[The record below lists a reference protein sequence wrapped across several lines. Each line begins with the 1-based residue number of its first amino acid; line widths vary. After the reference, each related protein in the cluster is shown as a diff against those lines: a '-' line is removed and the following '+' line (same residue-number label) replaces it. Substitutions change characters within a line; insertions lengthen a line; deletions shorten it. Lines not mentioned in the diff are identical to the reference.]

1 LKDAKSLNRIWFWLL
16 SGGIILLLSSLG
28 SEQSQSWNPV
38 EEIIVEITAPFQ
50 KLVKQTLNSIEA
62 VWSGYFFLIHTKKEN
77 IALKKQVNSL
87 QMENST
93 YRELLST
100 HTRLQLLL
108 QFRQTISRQ
117 SIIASQVI
125 GRDPTGWFKS
135 VIIDKGQAD
144 GIHENAPVVN
154 ARGVVG
160 RVVSVSSNYAKVL
173 LLIDQ
178 NSAVDCLVQRSRA
191 RGMIKGLTTE
201 VCKLDYVEKS
211 SDVVKGD
218 LIVTSSLGGV
228 FTKGLPLGRVTNV
241 REISGKLFKKI
252 DIKPAVDF
260 SKLEE
265 VLVIFKEKQL
275 SNHQIKAK

>member
-241 REISGKLFKKI
+241 REISGKLSYICNPPKG
-252 DIKPAVDF
+252 
-260 SKLEE
+260 
-265 VLVIFKEKQL
+265 
-275 SNHQIKAK
+275 